1 MNWTGKRVLVTGA
14 AGFIG
19 SHLTEALVRAGAH
32 VRAMVRYNSRND
44 WGLLELLTPS
54 VRDELE
60 VRSGD
65 IRDSLFVDSAVRDRE
80 VVFHLAALIGIPYSY
95 VAPESYVETNVI
107 GTLNVLEATRRFGVQ
122 RMVHTS
128 TSETYGTA
136 RYVPID
142 EEHPLQGQSPY
153 SATKI
158 GADKLAESYWRSF
171 DTPVV
176 VLRPFNTFGPRQSPR
191 AIIPNIVIQALAGDT
206 VRLGSLEPVRDL
218 TYVDDTVS
226 GFLCA
231 ATEHVCGETINLGT
245 GRGVKISELLPIVFQ
260 CLGEQKKVVLD
271 EQRVRPDKSEVMTLI
286 SDNSKARKLLGWE
299 PRHTLDAGIAALI
312 PWYRE
317 HLGRFKSTLYH
328 V

>member
-19 SHLTEALVRAGAH
+19 SHLTEALVRAGAR

-44 WGLLELLTPS
+44 WGLLEILAPAI
-54 VRDELE
+54 RDELE

-65 IRDSLFVDSAVRDRE
+65 IRDSLFVDSAVRDCE
-80 VVFHLAALIGIPYSY
+80 IVFHLAALIGIPYSY
-95 VAPESYVETNVI
+95 VAPQSYVETNVI
-107 GTLNVLEATRRFGVQ
+107 GTLNVLEATRRLGVQ

-191 AIIPNIVIQALAGDT
+191 AIIPNIVIQALSGDT

-231 ATEHVCGETINLGT
+231 AAADVCGETINLGT
-245 GRGVKISELLPIVFQ
+245 GRGVRISELLPIIFH
-260 CLGEQKKVVLD
+260 CLGEQKSVVLD

-299 PRHTLDAGIAALI
+299 PRHSLEAGIAALI

-317 HLGRFKSTLYH
+317 QLGQFKSTLYH